1 MHGGSSRSQDIKE
14 RNGKVELWSGKRD
27 ARRGIQGE
35 DDWRLNHVK
44 TPFLSR
50 MCSETNPLDLIP
62 NELLVTCIPST
73 QLAIIPWLWF
83 LYWAIICW
91 ASHVPTI
98 GLGEVMKGSL
108 TYAVPFQHMP
118 SKVLIVKH
126 LLYCHQGALGY
137 KPWAQRFRA
146 CMQSPC
152 SN

>member
-50 MCSETNPLDLIP
+50 MCSETYPLDLIP

-73 QLAIIPWLWF
+73 QLATIPWLWF

-98 GLGEVMKGSL
+98 GLGEVMKKIPNICCPL
-108 TYAVPFQHMP
+108 PTYAFQGLNSETFTLLP
-118 SKVLIVKH
+118 SGSSGLQALSTKVQG
-126 LLYCHQGALGY
+126 LYAVSL
-137 KPWAQRFRA
+137 F
-146 CMQSPC
+146 
-152 SN
+152 